1 MAHGSIKKIVQDR
14 GFGFIRPER
23 GPDVFFHCSTV
34 QGGAFESLAEGQ
46 EVDYELEDG
55 ATSRGKG
62 PRASTVTVAG

>member
-1 MAHGSIKKIVQDR
+1 MARGSIKKIVQDR

-46 EVDYELEDG
+46 EVNYELEDAG
-55 ATSRGKG
+55 AMGGKG
-62 PRASTVTVAG
+62 PRASTVSVSG

>member
-1 MAHGSIKKIVQDR
+1 MRGSIKKIVQDR

-46 EVDYELEDG
+46 EVDYELEDCG
-55 ATSRGKG
+55 IKGGKG
-62 PRASTVTVAG
+62 PRASTVSVGG

>member
-1 MAHGSIKKIVQDR
+1 MARGSIKKIVQDR

-34 QGGAFESLAEGQ
+34 QGGAFESLTEGQ

-55 ATSRGKG
+55 GTKGGKG

>member
-1 MAHGSIKKIVQDR
+1 MRGSIKKIVQDR

-34 QGGAFESLAEGQ
+34 QGSAFESLAEGQ

-55 ATSRGKG
+55 GSKGGKG
-62 PRASTVTVAG
+62 PRASTVSVSG

>member
-1 MAHGSIKKIVQDR
+1 MHGSIKKIVQDR

-34 QGGAFESLAEGQ
+34 QGGAFEALAEGQ

-55 ATSRGKG
+55 GTKGGKG
-62 PRASTVTVAG
+62 PRASTVSVAG